1 MKGVIIMEE
10 IGTITLYSTGCPKCL
25 VLKRKLEDRGLPYT
39 EVTDV
44 QTMLDLG
51 ITEVPVMR
59 VGDRL
64 MPFGEAAVWVNTF

>member
-1 MKGVIIMEE
+1 MKGVIIMEG

-44 QTMLDLG
+44 QAMLDLG